1 MDRIWLLAEFSAASL
16 DGETHVSEEVSNVFR
31 ATFDESGF
39 PTGFYPSEFWP
50 DGYPETAVEITEAQY
65 DELRSNQG
73 QRRFIGDEIVVVE
86 PTAASPTI
94 TDYEN
99 AIQSLV
105 DSTAREKQFRDGVTL
120 ASYTASTK
128 AKWAAEAQAFVAWRD
143 NVWFY
148 AYGQLA
154 KVQAGER
161 SQPTVEQFLAE
172 IAPIAWPVA

>member
-1 MDRIWLLAEFSAASL
+1 MMVFAVFAPNGAPSA
-16 DGETHVSEEVSNVFR
+16 
-31 ATFDESGF
+31 
-39 PTGFYPSEFWP
+39 FYTVELHGDSIP
-50 DGYPETAVEITEAQY
+50 DDAVEISEAQWEEFINY
-65 DELRSNQG
+65 PGLRKWENG
-73 QRRFIGDEIVVVE
+73 EVVAVE
-86 PTAASPTI
+86 PPLPIPTI

-99 AIQSLV
+99 AIQNLV

-128 AKWAAEAQAFVAWRD
+128 PKWAAEAQAFVAWRD

-161 SQPTVEQFLAE
+161 PQPTVEQFLAE